1 MNKIENSLAFMLLQF
16 AVSAGCGVCD
26 DADFPVSTT
35 GLNTD
40 LEAQAGGVSALAFYK
55 RGATTLVDPELPA
68 DWAAAVTAGDL
79 RVINGCYGQG
89 GIEDAS
95 TVEQLGAC
103 EVPVKSKSE
112 TVLTFD
118 YIEDNITR
126 DVHAFMKNLEN
137 KTNCYQVAMVFCN
150 GDVTA
155 FLDASVI
162 AAYAADNT
170 KSGKRRWTLTVT
182 FQEVPDYLTVN
193 FAAIWAAIS
202 GLPQ

>member
-1 MNKIENSLAFMLLQF
+1 
-16 AVSAGCGVCD
+16 
-26 DADFPVSTT
+26 
-35 GLNTD
+35 
-40 LEAQAGGVSALAFYK
+40 
-55 RGATTLVDPELPA
+55 
-68 DWAAAVTAGDL
+68 
-79 RVINGCYGQG
+79 
-89 GIEDAS
+89 
-95 TVEQLGAC
+95 
-103 EVPVKSKSE
+103 
-112 TVLTFD
+112 
-118 YIEDNITR
+118 
-126 DVHAFMKNLEN
+126 MKNLEN
-137 KTNCYQVAMVFCN
+137 KTNCYQIAMVFCN